1 MIKLEQRT
9 IDIDLVPVFAFWPEN
24 LEFYVDIWNNIDT
37 TNCGKYYVLLI
48 NTVFIK
54 YKLFKKYTFAL

>member
-37 TNCGKYYVLLI
+37 TNCGKYYVQG
-48 NTVFIK
+48 VPVWYDK
-54 YKLFKKYTFAL
+54 YKWS